1 MILRLGSGEVARKG
15 CGSKAALL
23 DQASRAGLPVPP
35 GVVVHDDAWRWAV
48 ERGLVRVEA
57 PTDRRPV
64 SVPDPSLLVHLLRLP
79 EFRGPLAVRAAFSSE
94 DCSDGLAGGHV
105 PGLFVDSR
113 RPAALA
119 AGLAG
124 VWASAIGHPRG
135 FRRDLILQEM
145 IRARSAGMA
154 LSERDYEDDLI
165 EVNTTNGPTEIQVGG
180 TTRGERLPLPKR
192 RGRERP
198 TEPEPVRA
206 RLQVLMRDLRRGFGE
221 GDWEVEWAD
230 DGERIWIIQLCPL
243 IQPLRRD
250 DVFTPT
256 AHPELS
262 LDPPSRLMT
271 SLIAACEPGLLELL
285 RRFDPGL
292 PAGRPL
298 VQVFLGRPLLNL
310 SFLTEMVRR
319 WGLPS
324 CLVTDSIGGTVG
336 RDFETQ
342 PGRLLLHPLLLM
354 RLGRAQL
361 RATRSAGQAEQRILE
376 RAASSPSGLVAVAEE
391 LLWLY
396 RTLATETLSL
406 TAALCGPL
414 ALLRRAGVLAEVTA
428 RWRSGGRAFLDDIP
442 LLRALARSSNGR
454 TPSQPL
460 SVRAR
465 LLRPV
470 AWQAEQTLRAREQ
483 LCSAASRGI
492 ERLEEALLSHARS
505 LVADGLLPSVEAL
518 FQLELEELGR
528 IGEHPR
534 PEAAFWRVRKSETDS
549 TQVHDF
555 LDAFRRPDGL
565 QSLRR

>member
-1 MILRLGSGEVARKG
+1 MRLGSGEVARKG

-23 DQASRAGLPVPP
+23 DQAARAGLPVPP

-64 SVPDPSLLVHLLRLP
+64 SVPDPSLLVHLLRFP
-79 EFRGPLAVRAAFSSE
+79 EFRGALAVRAAFSGE
-94 DCSDGLAGGHV
+94 DDSDGPAGGHV
-105 PGLFVDSR
+105 SGLFVDSR
-113 RPAALA
+113 RPAAVA

-124 VWASAIGHPRG
+124 VWASAIGRPRG

-145 IRARSAGMA
+145 VRARSAGVA
-154 LSERDYEDDLI
+154 LTERDYEDDLV
-165 EVNTTNGPTEIQVGG
+165 EVNATNGPAEILVGG
-180 TTRGERLPLPKR
+180 MTRGERLPLPKR
-192 RGRERP
+192 RGRERS
-198 TEPEPVRA
+198 TEREPVRA
-206 RLQVLMRDLRRGFGE
+206 RLQVLLRDLRRAFGE
-221 GDWEVEWAD
+221 SDWEVEWAD
-230 DGERIWIIQLCPL
+230 DGERTWIIQIRPL

-250 DVFTPT
+250 DVFTAT
-256 AHPELS
+256 THRELA

-271 SLIAACEPGLLELL
+271 SLITACEPGLLELL

-298 VQVFLGRPLLNL
+298 VQVFLGRPFLNL
-310 SFLTEMVRR
+310 SLLTEMTRR

-336 RDFETQ
+336 RDFATQ
-342 PGRLLLHPLLLM
+342 PRRLLLHPLLLM

-361 RATRSAGQAEQRILE
+361 RSTRSAGQAEQRILE
-376 RAASSPSGLVAVAEE
+376 RTAATPSGLVAVAEE
-391 LLWLY
+391 LAWLY

-414 ALLRRAGVLAEVTA
+414 ALLRRAGVLPEVTA
-428 RWRSGGRAFLDDIP
+428 RWRAEGRACLDDIP
-442 LLRALARSSNGR
+442 LLRAPASSSDGGSA
-454 TPSQPL
+454 SQPF

-465 LLRPV
+465 LLRPI

-492 ERLEEALLSHARS
+492 QRLEEALLSHARA

-528 IGEHPR
+528 IGHRPR
-534 PEAAFWRVRKSETDS
+534 PKAAFWRVRKSEIDS
-549 TQVHDF
+549 TQVRDY
-555 LDAFRRPDGL
+555 LDAFRPPDGL

>member
-1 MILRLGSGEVARKG
+1 VILRLGSGEVARKG

-23 DQASRAGLPVPP
+23 DQAARAGLPVPP
-35 GVVVHDDAWRWAV
+35 GVVIHDDAWRWAV

-79 EFRGPLAVRAAFSSE
+79 EFPGPLAVRAAFSGE
-94 DCSDGLAGGHV
+94 DDAGGHV

-145 IRARSAGMA
+145 VRARSAGVA
-154 LSERDYEDDLI
+154 LTERDYEDDLV
-165 EVNTTNGPTEIQVGG
+165 EVNATNGPAEILLGG

-198 TEPEPVRA
+198 TEPDPVQA
-206 RLQVLMRDLRRGFGE
+206 RLQVLLRDLRRGFGE

-230 DGERIWIIQLCPL
+230 DGERIWIIQIHPL
-243 IQPLRRD
+243 IRPVRRD
-250 DVFTPT
+250 DVFTAT
-256 AHPELS
+256 AHGELA

-271 SLIAACEPGLLELL
+271 SLINACEPGLLELL

-298 VQVFLGRPLLNL
+298 VQVFLGRPFLNL
-310 SFLTEMVRR
+310 SFLIEMMRR

-324 CLVTDSIGGTVG
+324 CLVTDSLGGTVG
-336 RDFETQ
+336 RDFQTQ
-342 PGRLLLHPLLLM
+342 PGRLLRHPLLLI

-361 RATRSAGQAEQRILE
+361 CSARSAGQAEQRILE
-376 RAASSPSGLVAVAEE
+376 RTASSPSGLVAVAEE
-391 LLWLY
+391 LVWLY

-428 RWRSGGRAFLDDIP
+428 RWRAEGRAFLDDIP
-442 LLRALARSSNGR
+442 LLRAPAGSSNGGSA
-454 TPSQPL
+454 SQSL

-483 LCSAASRGI
+483 LCNAASRGI

-505 LVADGLLPSVEAL
+505 LVSKGLLPSVEAL
-518 FQLELEELGR
+518 FQLELGELGR
-528 IGEHPR
+528 IGKHPR
-534 PEAAFWRVRKSETDS
+534 PAAFWRVRKSETDS
-549 TQVHDF
+549 TQVHDY
-555 LDAFRRPDGL
+555 LAAFRPPDGL